1 MITLSRSVVYLDGK
15 RTLSPIGTGSSCS
28 ESGGGGGDSL
38 VKMPTLQLGR
48 RQVQKT
54 TFANFVL
61 ANEFESSKY
70 SSLLVR

>member
-15 RTLSPIGTGSSCS
+15 KTLSPIGTGSSCS
-28 ESGGGGGDSL
+28 ESGGGDSL